1 MTKNK
6 TLYDVIVIGGGP
18 AGLNAALYAKRKGL
32 DVLILASY
40 LGGQMINTNDI
51 DNYLGFSKIAGPEL
65 VNHFTD
71 HITSL
76 DIPVMVPV
84 FVEKITK
91 VDKNF
96 IIYLDDDT
104 MQYAKTVVLATGGMP
119 RKLDVLGEATFASRG
134 VSYCTTCDAF
144 FYRNKDVVVAGGGN
158 SAAEAVLDLLPIVK
172 SVTLVH
178 RSSWRADQILLD
190 KFPTDQ
196 KLTIHLNTQ
205 ILSIHGKDVVS
216 HIRVLDK
223 QTNKEFDI
231 KTDGVFVEIGVIP
244 NSKLAKDL
252 VKLNDKGEVIV
263 DENQMTSLPGFFAPV
278 MLQTNRINKSL

>member
-1 MTKNK
+1 M
-6 TLYDVIVIGGGP
+6 
-18 AGLNAALYAKRKGL
+18 
-32 DVLILASY
+32 
-40 LGGQMINTNDI
+40 
-51 DNYLGFSKIAGPEL
+51 
-65 VNHFTD
+65 
-71 HITSL
+71 
-76 DIPVMVPV
+76 
-84 FVEKITK
+84 
-91 VDKNF
+91 
-96 IIYLDDDT
+96 
-104 MQYAKTVVLATGGMP
+104 
-119 RKLDVLGEATFASRG
+119 
-134 VSYCTTCDAF
+134 
-144 FYRNKDVVVAGGGN
+144 
-158 SAAEAVLDLLPIVK
+158 LPIVK

-263 DENQMTSLPGFFAPV
+263 DENQMTSLPGFFAAGDV
-278 MLQTNRINKSL
+278 TNQPYKQIIVATSQGAIAGLAANNYLKKNY